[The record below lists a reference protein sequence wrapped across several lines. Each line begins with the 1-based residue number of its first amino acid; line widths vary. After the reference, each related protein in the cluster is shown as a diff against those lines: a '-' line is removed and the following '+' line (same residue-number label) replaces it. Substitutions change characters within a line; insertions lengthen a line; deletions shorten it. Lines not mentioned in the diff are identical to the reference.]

1 MNSASIL
8 TGAPAVPVRAP
19 RLLGLY
25 VLLVLVAVVEAFEG
39 LASAP
44 ILFGDMSDIPGP
56 DVGGA
61 LIKAHIASHPVLAL
75 TALVCAAVGNVR
87 YAIIALGA
95 LMVMTWLNYMPSV
108 VLHGLEFNSGFA
120 ALQTTAQ
127 IIAFPL
133 MAACAIALAAR
144 NARLGLAATL
154 VSIPTLFGVLGVIAF
169 AIGVAVNGF

>member
-1 MNSASIL
+1 MTSAFTM
-8 TGAPAVPVRAP
+8 TGASAAPIRVP
-19 RLLGLY
+19 RLFGLY

-56 DVGGA
+56 GIGGA
-61 LIKAHIASHPVLAL
+61 LIKAHIAGHPVLAL

-108 VLHGLEFNSGFA
+108 LLHGLDFGGIATF
-120 ALQTTAQ
+120 QTIAQ
-127 IIAFPL
+127 IVAFPL

-144 NARLGLAATL
+144 TTRLALAATL
-154 VSIPTLFGVLGVIAF
+154 VSIPTLFGVLG
-169 AIGVAVNGF
+169 GVAVNGF

>member
-1 MNSASIL
+1 MNSASTL
-8 TGAPAVPVRAP
+8 AYAPAVPVRAP

-25 VLLVLVAVVEAFEG
+25 VLLVLVAVIEAFEG

-56 DVGGA
+56 GIGGA
-61 LIKAHIASHPVLAL
+61 LIKAHIAGHPVLAL
-75 TALVCAAVGNVR
+75 TALVCAAIGNVR

-108 VLHGLEFNSGFA
+108 LLHGLDFGDIATF
-120 ALQTTAQ
+120 QTIAE
-127 IIAFPL
+127 IVAFPL

-144 NARLGLAATL
+144 NARLVLAATL